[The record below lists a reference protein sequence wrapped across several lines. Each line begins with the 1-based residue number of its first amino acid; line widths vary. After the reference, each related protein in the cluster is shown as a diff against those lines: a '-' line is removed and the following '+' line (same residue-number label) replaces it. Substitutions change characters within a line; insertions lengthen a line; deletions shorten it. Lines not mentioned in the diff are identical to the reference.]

1 MRSDFSILRLYLD
14 CRKLKGEL
22 YGILS
27 TLVIIFVHYVARSF
41 CETIKL
47 PQGMPK
53 IILGILGIFPVY
65 PG

>member
-1 MRSDFSILRLYLD
+1 MTCRLIGGFGFSP
-14 CRKLKGEL
+14 
-22 YGILS
+22 
-27 TLVIIFVHYVARSF
+27 LVIIFVNYVARSY

-47 PQGMPK
+47 PQEMPK